1 MKGEDGGAESGGRSL
16 KLVFRLAG
24 LVFVALCLGFFVHLL
39 VEDWPEASVALRH
52 ATLWWLV
59 PAAVCAV
66 GGMFILAWRWGG
78 AIVAVGGEPAGL
90 HRLVSAFF
98 VGEAG
103 KYIPGAVWA
112 MLGRSELARREG
124 YERAI
129 AYSSVALS
137 VIGCYLAAALTAL
150 VLAVIS
156 LIGGGL
162 DMPWWP
168 VVLVA
173 VIGATAIHPSVSSR
187 LVALASRLL
196 GRTMT
201 IEIPSWTRC
210 LRLTGTYIPVW
221 ILIGAAT
228 TLVTKSLVANPPI
241 ARVALAAVV
250 SWIIGFIT
258 PSPGGIGVREAVFV
272 AIAGVAAGPAAAAAI
287 LARVLFVLVDGSGAA
302 VGWLILRGTEPTFA
316 FEATRKP
323 ANLSVES
330 VNRGS
335 GGDVGVAAGEV
346 GGAREGAARKPATI
360 SMIVPALNEA
370 ENLVETIPQ
379 AISVLEKM
387 DVDYEVLVIDD
398 GSTDGTPQVMR
409 QLRVEYPHLRS
420 VRLRRNAGK
429 AAALSIGFD
438 LAQNDVFVMM
448 DADGQDEPSEIPALI
463 AKLDEGFDLVTGRR
477 ATRHDRFLKRHTSQL
492 YNATTA
498 WVSGVPG
505 RDFNSGLKVL
515 RREVAE
521 SVDIYG
527 ELHRYLPVLADWAG
541 FSVTEV
547 EVEHHS
553 RLHGK
558 TKYGIARFWRGLFDL
573 GTVKFIT
580 SYNRRPFHL
589 FGGVGLLSAFIG
601 TALLIWMFIRHVMGL
616 PVGNH
621 PALITGVLFE
631 VVAVQLLSFGLI
643 GELLVY
649 LITTRGHGSP
659 LPPSEVS
666 EP

>member
-1 MKGEDGGAESGGRSL
+1 M
-16 KLVFRLAG
+16 
-24 LVFVALCLGFFVHLL
+24 
-39 VEDWPEASVALRH
+39 
-52 ATLWWLV
+52 
-59 PAAVCAV
+59 
-66 GGMFILAWRWGG
+66 
-78 AIVAVGGEPAGL
+78 
-90 HRLVSAFF
+90 
-98 VGEAG
+98 
-103 KYIPGAVWA
+103 
-112 MLGRSELARREG
+112 
-124 YERAI
+124 
-129 AYSSVALS
+129 
-137 VIGCYLAAALTAL
+137 
-150 VLAVIS
+150 
-156 LIGGGL
+156 
-162 DMPWWP
+162 
-168 VVLVA
+168 
-173 VIGATAIHPSVSSR
+173 
-187 LVALASRLL
+187 
-196 GRTMT
+196 
-201 IEIPSWTRC
+201 
-210 LRLTGTYIPVW
+210 
-221 ILIGAAT
+221 
-228 TLVTKSLVANPPI
+228 
-241 ARVALAAVV
+241 
-250 SWIIGFIT
+250 
-258 PSPGGIGVREAVFV
+258 
-272 AIAGVAAGPAAAAAI
+272 GVAA
-287 LARVLFVLVDGSGAA
+287 
-302 VGWLILRGTEPTFA
+302 E
-316 FEATRKP
+316 
-323 ANLSVES
+323 
-330 VNRGS
+330 
-335 GGDVGVAAGEV
+335 EV

-420 VRLRRNAGK
+420 IRLRRNAGK

-448 DADGQDEPSEIPALI
+448 DADGQDEPNEIPALI

-621 PALITGVLFE
+621 PALITG
-631 VVAVQLLSFGLI
+631 
-643 GELLVY
+643 
-649 LITTRGHGSP
+649 SP
-659 LPPSEVS
+659 L
-666 EP
+666 